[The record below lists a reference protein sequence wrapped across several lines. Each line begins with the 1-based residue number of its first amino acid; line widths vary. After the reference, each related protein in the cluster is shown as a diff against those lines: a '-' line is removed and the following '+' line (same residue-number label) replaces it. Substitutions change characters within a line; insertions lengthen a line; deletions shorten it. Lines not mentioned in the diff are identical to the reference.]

1 MEDSLLSREL
11 IEAFRP
17 IMEMNNARF
26 RQVKTM
32 LAGFIATQERD
43 LQTFQ
48 WQSVVFYSIT
58 DCHLENSL

>member
-1 MEDSLLSREL
+1 MEDPIISKEL

-32 LAGFIATQERD
+32 LAGFIGTQKKAKH
-43 LQTFQ
+43 TTA
-48 WQSVVFYSIT
+48 SPK
-58 DCHLENSL
+58 